1 MCNLKKGQCGFFVL
15 LALGML
21 FISPV
26 RAEAAVKVKKVQVKS
41 NYGKIVHVAEGKKVR
56 LTTTVTVTPNKAVNR
71 QVVYRSSNTKVAK
84 VTAAGYVKGVSAG
97 SCKVTVSSKLNS
109 SKKAKI
115 SVKVVKP
122 VTKIEFEEA
131 SGNVYIG
138 ETKTLK
144 KTVTPSSG
152 SFKSVVWSSS
162 DTKIATVSSS
172 GKIKGI
178 AAGSVTIKATSVE
191 GSSKVAKY
199 KLKVQT
205 PDTINLESV
214 EVLAPQ
220 VVRVKLDK
228 AIMLDAT
235 QFVVDGKR
243 YESGSYIHVFDVEKI
258 RNYDNRT
265 YDLTLAGNYSIEEDS
280 FVRVRI
286 ASLPGN
292 GTKSKR
298 TQAVY
303 INPGTPRPLNWIY
316 EVGDEIEETIDLSG
330 YCMGDVAYD
339 VAGLVDALKCRN
351 VGNTL
356 IISGKMEATLTGL
369 EFSVNATD
377 EMGSKVI
384 QPVRLCV
391 GSETSVV
398 AAADTVTMLAGIPT
412 QAMPFATAKGGSGK
426 FSFVATG
433 LPIGVTMNE
442 DGSLS
447 GEAVGTGEYDVVIT
461 AIDREDNTR
470 AANVTVGVKVA
481 DPRKII
487 GSVTDEEGKIVSGAA
502 VTCTNINNGTEFS
515 TTSDANGTY
524 SLFVEEGSY
533 NIWTRYLDYEDR
545 VYNLAVSSGGRQ
557 MDFQLKSK

>member
-1 MCNLKKGQCGFFVL
+1 MHNVKKGLYSLFVL
-15 LALGML
+15 LVFGVL

-26 RAEAAVKVKKVQVKS
+26 RAEAAVNVKKVQVKS
-41 NYGKIVHVAEGKKVR
+41 NYGKIVHVAEGKKVK
-56 LTTTVTVTPNKAVNR
+56 LTTTVTVTPNKAANR
-71 QVVYRSSNTKVAK
+71 KVTYKSSNTKVAK
-84 VTAAGYVKGVSAG
+84 VTAAGYVKGVSTG
-97 SCKVTVSSKLNS
+97 SCKITVSSKLNS
-109 SKKAKI
+109 KKKAKI

-122 VTKIEFEEA
+122 VTKIEFDAA
-131 SGNVYIG
+131 SGNVYVG

-162 DTKIATVSSS
+162 NKKIATVSSS
-172 GKIKGI
+172 GKIKGV
-178 AAGSVTIKATSVE
+178 AAGSATITAKSVE
-191 GSSKVAKY
+191 GSGVAAKY
-199 KLKVQT
+199 KLKVLT
-205 PDTINLESV
+205 LDSVNIESV

-228 AIMLDAT
+228 ALALDAS

-243 YESGSYIHVFDVEKI
+243 YEAGSYIHVFDVEKI

-265 YDLTLAGNYSIEEDS
+265 YDLTLAGNYSVSEDS

-292 GTKSKR
+292 GTKSKKV
-298 TQAVY
+298 QALY
-303 INPGTPRPLNWIY
+303 IKSGTPKTLNWIY

-330 YCMGDVAYD
+330 YCTGDVAYD

-356 IISGKMEATLTGL
+356 MISGKMEATLTGL
-369 EFSVNATD
+369 EFLVSATD
-377 EMGSKVI
+377 EMGSKVT

-391 GSETSVV
+391 GSETMVV
-398 AAADTVTMLAGIPT
+398 AAADTVTMLTGIHT
-412 QAMPFATAKGGSGK
+412 QAMPFAVAKGGSGK
-426 FSFVATG
+426 YSFVATG
-433 LPIGVTMNE
+433 LPIGIIMNE
-442 DGSLS
+442 DGSLA
-447 GEAVGTGEYDVVIT
+447 GEAVGAGEYDVVIT
-461 AIDREDNTR
+461 AIDKEDNTR
-470 AANVTVGVKVA
+470 AANVTASVKVA

-487 GSVTDEEGKIVSGAA
+487 GSVTDEEGKIVTGAA
-502 VTCTNINNGTEFS
+502 VTCINVTDGTEFS

-533 NIWTRYLDYEDR
+533 DIWARYQNYEDR

-557 MDFQLKSK
+557 IDFQLKQ